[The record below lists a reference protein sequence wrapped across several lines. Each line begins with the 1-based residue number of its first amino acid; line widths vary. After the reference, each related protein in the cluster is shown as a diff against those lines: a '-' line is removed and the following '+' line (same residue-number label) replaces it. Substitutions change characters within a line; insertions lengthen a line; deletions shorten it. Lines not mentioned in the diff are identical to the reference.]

1 MDEDKK
7 NINDVNA
14 DFIEKFKEGSIKSN
28 SSTIITYT
36 ENLINNLNFIG
47 NTIYKDKLI
56 QKHLDALKQFNQENI
71 DSKIIENFIWVGT
84 FIKII
89 LEQDFELVKENKE
102 NIKNA
107 LRDLLEIKQY
117 TKDQRVTDVVS
128 ASINIFENQ
137 KEKEN
142 LEK

>member
-1 MDEDKK
+1 
-7 NINDVNA
+7 
-14 DFIEKFKEGSIKSN
+14 
-28 SSTIITYT
+28 
-36 ENLINNLNFIG
+36 
-47 NTIYKDKLI
+47 
-56 QKHLDALKQFNQENI
+56 
-71 DSKIIENFIWVGT
+71 
-84 FIKII
+84 